1 MNFLPILALTTFIAV
16 NGNVVEVPAD
26 SPAAQ
31 AYEENSITDIGSEEY
46 FESLPSSQPEASDTV
61 SGSDLPPEAPSDNA
75 EIVALLEDSVALLAE
90 NSSTVTGAI
99 NNTILDLMD
108 RMIDDYPGYYSYAG
122 FRTAEDDSY
131 QSTLYVA
138 KKAAADGNAITFSED
153 CISITFDRYYYTD
166 RSSYIYY
173 TVQDAPNASVSLQ
186 NRSIVYTNVLD
197 GYPSLGTKAR
207 INEEFV
213 WLGIFV
219 LVVVIVFVRRN
230 RSD

>member
-16 NGNVVEVPAD
+16 NGNVVEVPTD
-26 SPAAQ
+26 SPAAI

-46 FESLPSSQPEASDTV
+46 FESLSSNQPEATDTV
-61 SGSDLPPEAPSDNA
+61 SGSDFPPEAPSDNA
-75 EIVALLEDSVALLAE
+75 EIVSLLEDSVALLAE
-90 NSSTVTGAI
+90 NSSSVTGAI

-108 RMIDDYPGYYSYAG
+108 RMIDDYPSYYRYAG
-122 FRTAEDDSY
+122 FRTSEDDTY
-131 QSTLYVA
+131 QSTLYIA
-138 KKAAADGNAITFSED
+138 KKATVNGNTITFSED

-173 TVQDAPNASVSLQ
+173 TVKDAPNASVSLE

-197 GYPSLGTKAR
+197 GYPSLGDKSR
-207 INEEFV
+207 INEEYLWIGLFA
-213 WLGIFV
+213 LIIIIIFT
-219 LVVVIVFVRRN
+219 RRN